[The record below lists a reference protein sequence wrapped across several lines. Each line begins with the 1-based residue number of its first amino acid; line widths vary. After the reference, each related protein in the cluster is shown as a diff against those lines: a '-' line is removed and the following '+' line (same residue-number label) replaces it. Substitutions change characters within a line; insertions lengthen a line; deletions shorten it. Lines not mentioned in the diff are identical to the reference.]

1 MQVKE
6 CIKVL
11 ANTKLNITNAE
22 KLELSYEYQE
32 HLQHLCLLFILTLHT
47 HPIQYVTFVIRAVM
61 VDQHVKGLQP

>member
-47 HPIQYVTFVIRAVM
+47 HPIQYESS
-61 VDQHVKGLQP
+61 HG